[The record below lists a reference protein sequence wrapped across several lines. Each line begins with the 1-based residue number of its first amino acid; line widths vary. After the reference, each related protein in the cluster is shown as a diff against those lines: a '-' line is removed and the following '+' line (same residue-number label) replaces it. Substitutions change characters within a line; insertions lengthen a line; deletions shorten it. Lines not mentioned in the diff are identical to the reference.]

1 MNAEL
6 VKAVTAAYHAQAAQ
20 ADFATPISN
29 VLSSIQKSF
38 EKRAQE
44 SLAKNRAN
52 QAKITGFNQKEI
64 DQLTIYKDEY
74 DSLARKLANPL
85 LGREKKKELNAQLNA
100 VNEKTTNFITG
111 VNRNMALQ
119 NNAIDVADSRSGQY
133 NMQQKMFIDRAQ
145 VGDYRIDWT
154 VDENGN
160 VMIQDPMG
168 EEGSFKNVLDFEP
181 IKGVNIDFLNADT
194 DLINT
199 TTSLAVDLTRSKSQV
214 ESQIKN
220 LISNNYM
227 SDPTAIFDT
236 EAVASGDFAN
246 YLANNEKFQAI
257 VDFLPENDDFD
268 QMLADGSAD
277 EDFHN
282 LIYEIAK
289 TKVDVKEFWIDF
301 NTKKHMGEFDRTR
314 ARKLNELEGSEE
326 AKGKNDKVY
335 SYHKGQYT
343 FRPSEITSEYKSL
356 SNMKVGDTRAW
367 PFGDAGTKVSVVP
380 KYSGDILIE
389 DGVQYALEKSKYPG
403 DTDPEFRSQTTVEY
417 YDSLEELWMANLGM
431 AAPEQYMI
439 SKSKLP

>member
-1 MNAEL
+1 MNANL
-6 VKAVTAAYHAQAAQ
+6 VQAVTAAYQSQAAQ
-20 ADFATPISN
+20 VDFSAPISK
-29 VLSSIQKSF
+29 VLGVVQKSF

-52 QAKITGFNQKEI
+52 QAKTTGFNQKEV

-74 DSLARKLANPL
+74 DTIARKLANPL
-85 LGREKKKELNAQLNA
+85 LGREKKKELNAQLNG
-100 VNEKTTNFITG
+100 VNEKTSNFITG
-111 VNRNMALQ
+111 VNKNMALQ

-154 VDENGN
+154 VDDNGN
-160 VMIQDPMG
+160 VMVQDPMG
-168 EEGSFKNVLDFEP
+168 DGGFKNVLDFEP
-181 IKGVNIDFLNADT
+181 IKGVNIDWLNTDT
-194 DLINT
+194 KLINT
-199 TTSLAVDLTRSKSQV
+199 TTDLANDLTRSKSQV
-214 ESQIKN
+214 ESQVRN

-257 VDFLPENDDFD
+257 VDFLPENNDFD
-268 QMLADGSAD
+268 QMLADGSPD

-282 LIYEIAK
+282 LVYEIAK
-289 TKVDVKEFWIDF
+289 TKVDTKEFWIDF
-301 NTKKHMGEFDRTR
+301 NTKKQMGEFDRTR
-314 ARKLNELEGSEE
+314 ARKMNELEGSKET
-326 AKGKNDKVY
+326 KGNNDKVY
-335 SYHKGQYT
+335 SFNSGQYT

-367 PFGDAGTKVSVVP
+367 PFGDPGTKVSIKP
-380 KYSGDILIE
+380 TPGRGDKYI
-389 DGVQYALEKSKYPG
+389 LEKRLYA
-403 DTDPEFRSQTTVEY
+403 DDNINQQTTMEEY
-417 YDSLEELWMANLGM
+417 NSLDELWMANLGM

>member
-1 MNAEL
+1 MNADL
-6 VKAVTAAYHAQAAQ
+6 VKAVTAAYQAQAAQ
-20 ADFATPISN
+20 VDFSAPISK
-29 VLSSIQKSF
+29 VLGVVQKSF

-52 QAKITGFNQKEI
+52 KAKITGFNQKEV
-64 DQLTIYKDEY
+64 DQLTVYKDEY

-85 LGREKKKELNAQLNA
+85 LGREKKKEFNAQLNA
-100 VNEKTTNFITG
+100 VNEKTSNFITG
-111 VNRNMALQ
+111 VNKNMALQ
-119 NNAIDVADSRSGQY
+119 SNAIDVADSKSGQY

-154 VDENGN
+154 VDESGN
-160 VMIQDPMG
+160 IMIQDPMG
-168 EEGSFKNVLDFEP
+168 EGGVKNVLDFEP
-181 IKGVNIDFLNADT
+181 IKGVNIDWLNADT
-194 DLINT
+194 ELINT
-199 TTSLAVDLTRSKSQV
+199 TTKLANDMTRSKSQV
-214 ESQIKN
+214 ESQVKN

-268 QMLADGSAD
+268 KMLASGSAD

-289 TKVDVKEFWIDF
+289 TKVDTKEFWIDF
-301 NTKKHMGEFDRTR
+301 NTQKQMGEFDRTR
-314 ARKLNELEGSEE
+314 ARKMNELEGSKEK
-326 AKGKNDKVY
+326 KGNNDKVY
-335 SYHKGQYT
+335 SYNSGQYT

-367 PFGDAGTKVSVVP
+367 PFGDPGTKVSIKPTVRGGNA
-380 KYSGDILIE
+380 YI
-389 DGVQYALEKSKYPG
+389 LEKRIYADDPANPG
-403 DTDPEFRSQTTVEY
+403 VTIKEY
-417 YDSLEELWMANLGM
+417 NSIDELWMDNLGM

-439 SKSKLP
+439 NKSQLPGG